1 MDLYGIVLVAGVA
14 CLAIAGIVAGVRPFE
29 QWRSVAIR
37 MASLGGVL
45 VIGGLIWRALAGGPF
60 N

>member
-14 CLAIAGIVAGVRPFE
+14 CLVIAGIVAGVRPFE
-29 QWRSVAIR
+29 HWKGVAIR
-37 MASLGGVL
+37 MSSLGAVL

-60 N
+60 